1 MAALARA
8 AGEVLSVPALQRDV
22 EAVAANW
29 NQGLEDAGAQPFE
42 GRLLPVGCD
51 PVGVAGALAGWPT
64 PLA

>member
-1 MAALARA
+1 M
-8 AGEVLSVPALQRDV
+8 LSVPALQRDV